1 MVSACLPAGPA
12 GAHNDRMRIA
22 WYASRASWRQTWRI
36 ALLVALIGGLLGAVA
51 LAALAGARRTDSAYG
66 RYLQAIKA
74 SDVMVDIPGPLSNVV
89 QQVEQ
94 LPGAISTAAW
104 LGLNANPVI
113 DGKVHDNFLTDGL
126 AVSKDGEYFRQDKV
140 TVLAGTLPNLK
151 SPDEMVVTEPM
162 AQAFHLRPGDHMTW
176 QFYQYPLRANGLPAT
191 FSPHPAQRATFLVTA
206 IVAQPPALG
215 DHFDDISGGILTPAA
230 APTFLDRHGPWS
242 GEWSFA
248 WVGMRLRAGDA
259 GVSKLTDQLASIG
272 HSPALRDLETGGPVL
287 FDIRRMANSHR
298 DAQQAIEPQAV
309 ALALLGGL
317 IGLALLVLGGQGLAQ
332 LLTRSAGDGATWR
345 AMGATGT
352 ETALTLAAP
361 GVVAILGS
369 VVLAVAGAFAL
380 SPLAPVGP
388 VRIYD
393 PQTGARA
400 DWLVL
405 GGGAAAM
412 LLLLGSM
419 LAWLAWRAAR
429 RAAGQAAARPLALMS
444 ASRRSGLPLTAL
456 TGMRYALERGYG
468 RQRAPVRAT
477 LAGSIVAVTAL
488 VMSLVFSASLT
499 GLTSHPSDYG
509 WNWSTLLQAQGG
521 WGAWEPDAIT
531 AAIANQPGVTGWSQ
545 FGFGQLTIDHSEV
558 PVMGV
563 QHELGTVQPPTTS
576 GRAINGPGQIELGAV
591 TMRNLGVHV
600 GSTVQVASGKSSGRP
615 FTVVGTVT
623 LPSFGTVLTDH
634 VSLGRGGMMEESAL
648 LALED
653 LGPYT
658 EANFLKEIASGGGSV
673 GSPSYPSSVAIDTT
687 STAAARRVDGLVLGK
702 DVDDDPGGMYTLGPE
717 QGAQVINLQQ
727 MGWLPQTIA
736 LGVAIAAVLA
746 LALTIIASVRQ
757 RRRDLA
763 LLKSLGMRR
772 SQLRAIVASQTTTI
786 LVVAILIGIPL
797 GIAAGRWAWTA
808 FANEI
813 GVVPAP
819 AVPAG
824 ALALGVLTILVAGN
838 LLAAWPAAVAART
851 SVVRSLRSE

>member
-1 MVSACLPAGPA
+1 
-12 GAHNDRMRIA
+12 MRIA
-22 WYASRASWRQTWRI
+22 WYASRASWRQTWRV

-74 SDVMVDIPGPLSNVV
+74 SDVMVDIPGPLRNVV

-113 DGKVHDNFLTDGL
+113 NGKVHDSSLTDGL

-151 SPDEMVVTEPM
+151 SPTEMAVTEPM

-176 QFYQYPLRANGLPAT
+176 QFNQYPLRANGLPAT
-191 FSPHPAQRATFLVTA
+191 FNPHPAQRVTFLVTA
-206 IVAQPPALG
+206 IVAMPPALG
-215 DHFDDISGGILTPAA
+215 DQFDDISGGILTPAA
-230 APTFLDRHGPWS
+230 APRFLDQHGAWS
-242 GEWSFA
+242 GEWAFA

-259 GVSKLTDQLASIG
+259 GVGRLDDQLASIG
-272 HSPALRDLETGGPVL
+272 RSPALRGLETGGPVL

-298 DAQQAIEPQAV
+298 EAQQAIEPQAV

-317 IGLALLVLGGQGLAQ
+317 IALALLVLGGQGLAQ

-345 AMGATGT
+345 AMGATRT
-352 ETALTLAAP
+352 ETAMTLAVP
-361 GVVAILGS
+361 GAFAVAGS

-388 VRIYD
+388 VRVYD

-405 GGGAAAM
+405 GGGAAAI

-429 RAAGQAAARPLALMS
+429 RAAGPAPTRPLALMS

-499 GLTSHPSDYG
+499 GLASHPSDYG

-521 WGAWEPDAIT
+521 WGAWEPNAIT
-531 AAIANQPGVTGWSQ
+531 AAFAHQPDVTGWSQ

-563 QHELGTVQPPTTS
+563 QRELGTVQPPTTS
-576 GRAINGPGQIELGAV
+576 GHAINGPDQIELGSV

-600 GSTVQVASGKSSGRP
+600 GSTVQVASGNGSARP

-634 VSLGRGGMMEESAL
+634 VSLGRGGMMDESAL

-687 STAAARRVDGLVLGK
+687 STAAASRVATAVLRA
-702 DVDDDPGGMYTLGPE
+702 DIDQDPGGMYALGPE

-772 SQLRAIVASQTTTI
+772 SQLRAIVASQTSTI
-786 LVVAILIGIPL
+786 LVVAILAGIPL
-797 GIAAGRWAWTA
+797 GIAAGQWAWTA

-819 AVPAG
+819 VVPAG
-824 ALALGVLTILVAGN
+824 AVALGGLMLLVAGN